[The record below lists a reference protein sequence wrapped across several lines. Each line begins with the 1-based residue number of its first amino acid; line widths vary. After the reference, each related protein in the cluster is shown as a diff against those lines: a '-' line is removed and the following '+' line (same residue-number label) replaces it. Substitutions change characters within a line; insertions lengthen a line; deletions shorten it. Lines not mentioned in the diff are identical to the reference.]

1 MRHKKAA
8 LYKETQLRRFF
19 ELWLRINADKKLRM
33 Q

>member
-8 LYKETQLRRFF
+8 LYKGMQMRRFF
-19 ELWLRINADKKLRM
+19 EFWLRINADKKLRM